1 MTHRPWKI
9 TALSALIIATLA
21 VTGAVAAE
29 KKDKPENHLGKRL
42 DLEIGGPAFV
52 GIVSG
57 AQPIKDGYWLQFG
70 GAYHFLDNFAVEA
83 YGAWGTG
90 EARFSLSPTLK
101 LESDQTVWSG
111 FGGLRWYLLGKR
123 GAPAR
128 FYMAAGA
135 GVIFNYVDDS
145 QPFDPTN
152 PPPGGLPSLGQETS
166 AFAYIAPGV
175 RLQAGNR
182 SGFLIRV
189 PFNMTFK
196 DIDSTFVTPGLAAF
210 ISF

>member
-9 TALSALIIATLA
+9 TALGALLTVTLA
-21 VTGAVAAE
+21 VTGAVAADDNKAE
-29 KKDKPENHLGKRL
+29 DQLGKRL

-52 GIVSG
+52 GLSSSS
-57 AQPIKDGYWLQFG
+57 QPIKDGYWLQFG
-70 GAYHFLDNFAVEA
+70 GAYQFHDNFAVEA

-90 EARFSLSPTLK
+90 EARMSLSPTLK

-123 GAPAR
+123 GSPAR

-145 QPFDPTN
+145 QPFDPDL
-152 PPPGGLPSLGQETS
+152 PPPGGLPSLNQETS
-166 AFAYIAPGV
+166 GFAYIAPGV
-175 RLQAGNR
+175 RLQAGSR
-182 SGFLIRV
+182 SGLIVRV

-196 DIDSTFVTPGLAAF
+196 DIDATFITPGLAAF